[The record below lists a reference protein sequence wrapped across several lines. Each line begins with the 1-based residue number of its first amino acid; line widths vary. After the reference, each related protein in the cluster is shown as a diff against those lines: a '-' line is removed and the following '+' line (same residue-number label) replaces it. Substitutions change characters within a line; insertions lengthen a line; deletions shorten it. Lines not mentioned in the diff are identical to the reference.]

1 MVHFVFWTSRWDE
14 WISRA
19 SPRLAPAQSRICK
32 QASNQ
37 ASELNVTYLCA
48 TLLCCVLLVC
58 VPLTPDVPGGPV
70 RPGQRVDIFDRHPN
84 IQKWTEGN
92 IVRVMPGKAVIHFHV
107 QHSTDHQP
115 RHHTVAHNTC
125 LPACVCAL
133 FLQGYGSK
141 FDETHDVP
149 FNPDL
154 IQPYGAH
161 TKKKRGYRYCTASFL
176 LSPTLSNTLSLS
188 HTLLPRPKASEAWA
202 NKKRERVVKRETDH
216 WVYTSTMPTLSSPR
230 LL

>member
-37 ASELNVTYLCA
+37 ASELAVTYLCA
-48 TLLCCVLLVC
+48 TLLCCVCLSHQMCLEGLFALGSEWTFSTAI
-58 VPLTPDVPGGPV
+58 PTFKS
-70 RPGQRVDIFDRHPN
+70 GQRATLCASCQAKLSSTFMYNTAQTRPSTATSHCCS
-84 IQKWTEGN
+84 
-92 IVRVMPGKAVIHFHV
+92 
-107 QHSTDHQP
+107 QHLL
-115 RHHTVAHNTC
+115 AC
-125 LPACVCAL
+125 MCVCAL

-161 TKKKRGYRYCTASFL
+161 TKKKRGYRYCLF
-176 LSPTLSNTLSLS
+176 PTLSHPL
-188 HTLLPRPKASEAWA
+188 
-202 NKKRERVVKRETDH
+202 
-216 WVYTSTMPTLSSPR
+216 
-230 LL
+230 

>member
-1 MVHFVFWTSRWDE
+1 MRHFIVLCCLCVCLSHQMCLEGLFALGSEWTFSTA
-14 WISRA
+14 IPTFKSGQRA
-19 SPRLAPAQSRICK
+19 
-32 QASNQ
+32 
-37 ASELNVTYLCA
+37 TLCA
-48 TLLCCVLLVC
+48 SCQAKLSSTFMYNTQTTDRDITLL
-58 VPLTPDVPGGPV
+58 LT
-70 RPGQRVDIFDRHPN
+70 
-84 IQKWTEGN
+84 T
-92 IVRVMPGKAVIHFHV
+92 
-107 QHSTDHQP
+107 
-115 RHHTVAHNTC
+115 
-125 LPACVCAL
+125 PACLYMCVYAL

-216 WVYTSTMPTLSSPR
+216 WVHTSTMPTLSSPR